1 MLTSSADPLC
11 SIIMPAYNQAAL
23 LDRTL
28 QSIHLQRPP
37 FAFEVIVVDDGSTDD
52 TSELIARWQR
62 EFDAAHPSAVLRAT
76 YLHLPWLN
84 GGVHARNVALLMA
97 RAEIIVNQSCD
108 VVHGDDRTIERLVKL
123 LPRDGIVVGTVY
135 NQNPPPG
142 DQWPEMYGDKP
153 IIGVGGVQE
162 PVFLL
167 GAHWRKHAFQVGGY
181 DPAFHD
187 PGPDDRWL
195 GYCLVHGLGL
205 RPIFTDLVRGFH
217 QGHTRRPSDEY
228 GPMDRLLLDKVRN
241 AQAGNIPWTAGG
253 GPWAWREPSEW
264 GKRDRISE

>member
-1 MLTSSADPLC
+1 MSVYNGAKPLGATLE
-11 SIIMPAYNQAAL
+11 SIFF
-23 LDRTL
+23 
-28 QSIHLQRPP
+28 QRPP
-37 FAFEVIVVDDGSTDD
+37 FKFEVIVVDDGSTDQ
-52 TSELIARWQR
+52 TSVVIDDWRR
-62 EFDAAHPSAVLRAT
+62 RFDKHPLAQLRT
-76 YLHLPWLN
+76 VYLHRPWYST
-84 GGVHARNVALLMA
+84 GGTGLNVALLMA
-97 RAEIIVNQSCD
+97 SAEIIVNQSSD
-108 VVHGDDRTIERLVKL
+108 VVHVAHDTIERLL
-123 LPRDGIVVGTVY
+123 AELPYDGFVIATVF
-135 NQNPPPG
+135 NDNPPPA
-142 DQWPEMYGDKP
+142 DQWAEMYGDKP

-205 RPIFTDLVRGFH
+205 KPIYSEIHARH
-217 QGHTRRPSDEY
+217 QGHTRRPSEEY